1 MTEDQ
6 NTEGQN
12 VAEAPKPACPN
23 CGEAVFE
30 GEAFC
35 EACGH
40 PLTEEATAAVQA
52 GRVAREGVTAK
63 VLPGGRP
70 GTRPTRRTEPKAPR
84 PACTECGA
92 AAIDADGYCEHCG
105 MRQPA
110 ERDHIEIELP
120 NSVAAGA
127 SDRGRRYPRNE
138 DALAVSVH
146 PGGLAAVVCDGVGSS
161 PNPDD
166 ASRAAAETG
175 VAELLARVAAGAAPD
190 QATCDA
196 ALKAAEAVAALA
208 DSPANAPSC
217 TYVSALTHADPA
229 TGAAAV
235 TVGWVGDSR
244 AYWLGGGPDAA
255 SEQLTEDD
263 SWAAFMVAEGAL
275 TEAEAEA
282 HPNAHVITAW
292 LGADA
297 DEVRPRV
304 RTFSPGGP
312 GAVLVCSDG
321 LWNYA
326 PKPHDLA
333 AVLAGAACDPALDP
347 LGAARTLVRFAL
359 EAGGRDNISVAV
371 LPVAPGTAAPT
382 PVTPNTEHAP

>member
-6 NTEGQN
+6 N
-12 VAEAPKPACPN
+12 VVDAPKPACPN

-30 GEAFC
+30 GEGFC

-40 PLTEEATAAVQA
+40 PLTAEAAAFVRA
-52 GRVAREGVTAK
+52 GRVAREGVTGK
-63 VLPGGRP
+63 VFAGGRP
-70 GTRPTRRTEPKAPR
+70 GTRPTRRTEPKSPR

-92 AAIDADGYCEHCG
+92 TAIDADGYCEHCG

-120 NSVAAGA
+120 GGVAAGV
-127 SDRGRRYPRNE
+127 SDRGRRYARNE
-138 DALAVSVH
+138 DFFAIAAH
-146 PGGLAAVVCDGVGSS
+146 PGGIAAVVCDGVGSS
-161 PNPDD
+161 PEPDD

-175 VAELLARVAAGAAPD
+175 VAELLAGAEAGAAPD

-196 ALKAAEAVAALA
+196 ALKATESVAELA
-208 DSPANAPSC
+208 ESPANAPSC
-217 TYVSALTHADPA
+217 TYVSAFTHADAA
-229 TGAAAV
+229 TGALAV

-244 AYWLGGGPDAA
+244 AYWLGSGETAAA

-263 SWAAFMVAEGAL
+263 SWAAYMVSEGAL

-304 RTFSPGGP
+304 RTFTPGGT

-333 AVLAGAACDPALDP
+333 AVLSDAACDPVRDP

-371 LPVAPGTAAPT
+371 VPVASST
-382 PVTPNTEHAP
+382 VTPTTEHAP